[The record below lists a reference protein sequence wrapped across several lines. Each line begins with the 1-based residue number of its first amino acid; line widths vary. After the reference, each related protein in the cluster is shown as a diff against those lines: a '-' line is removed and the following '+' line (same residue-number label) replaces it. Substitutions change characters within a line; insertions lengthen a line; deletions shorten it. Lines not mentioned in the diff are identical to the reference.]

1 MSKMTI
7 DTLLAQTLG
16 FNTKSFSESSGMRSK
31 GRLSDGKPYSYGETV
46 RALVTINS
54 DKYAMIAEAA
64 TLKADLV
71 TMKAFKEDSS
81 KIIEKAKGAAKGV
94 WETIKKLIGALLD
107 LIKNFLRKFGS
118 REKQLDAIIKG
129 AEAVL
134 ARKLDTAKSDKLKDK
149 KFKLPSFD
157 KYMAARGGAAEL
169 SANSYGRDT
178 NGAGSKALD
187 KFITASSKFTAA
199 TKDGLTEFLDA
210 LIPGAASADLDLK
223 AFEDKLGLTLTDIK
237 AASKVAVKSAK
248 DELKDKDYVVELV
261 GTAAYNKAKD
271 VLEST
276 LGNMKRFREAK
287 PIDQMIKLQKALRD
301 MLATIKKGITLDP
314 SDAHLSQKVR
324 VAIPKVTTAIT
335 KAVSSIEAEY
345 GRAFKVVGITTGVVT
360 AFTAK

>member
-7 DTLLAQTLG
+7 DTLLTQTLG

-149 KFKLPSFD
+149 KFKIPLYA

-169 SANSYGRDT
+169 RATSY
-178 NGAGSKALD
+178 GAGSRALD
-187 KFITASSKFTAA
+187 RFIVASSRFTAA

-223 AFEDKLGLTLTDIK
+223 AFEDKLGLILTDIK
-237 AASKVAVKSAK
+237 ATSKATVKSTK
-248 DELKDKDYVVELV
+248 DDLKEKVVELA
-261 GTAAYNKAKD
+261 GTAAYSKAKA

-276 LGNMKRFREAK
+276 LESMKRFREAK
-287 PIDQMIKLQKALRD
+287 PIDQMKKLQKALRD
-301 MLATIKKGITLDP
+301 ILATIKKGITLDP

-324 VAIPKVTTAIT
+324 VAIPKVTNAIT

-345 GRAFKVVGITTGVVT
+345 GRAFKVVGITSGVVT

>member
-7 DTLLAQTLG
+7 DTLLTQTLG

-31 GRLSDGKPYSYGETV
+31 RRLSDGKPYSYGETV

-129 AEAVL
+129 ADAVL

-149 KFKLPSFD
+149 KYKIPLYLGTAEP
-157 KYMAARGGAAEL
+157 KGGAAEL
-169 SANSYGRDT
+169 KANSE
-178 NGAGSKALD
+178 GAGSKALD
-187 KFITASSKFTAA
+187 RFITASSRFTAA

-223 AFEDKLGLTLTDIK
+223 AFEDKLGLILTDIK
-237 AASKVAVKSAK
+237 ATSKATVKSTK
-248 DELKDKDYVVELV
+248 DELKDKVVELA
-261 GTAAYNKAKD
+261 GTAAYSKAKA

-276 LGNMKRFREAK
+276 LESMKRFREAK
-287 PIDQMIKLQKALRD
+287 PIDQMKKLQKALRD
-301 MLATIKKGITLDP
+301 ILATIKKGITLDP

-324 VAIPKVTTAIT
+324 VAIPKVTNAIT

-345 GRAFKVVGITTGVVT
+345 GRAFKVVGITTRVVT

>member
-7 DTLLAQTLG
+7 DTLLEQTLG

-46 RALVTINS
+46 RALVTIKS

-81 KIIEKAKGAAKGV
+81 KIIDKAKGAAKGV

-149 KFKLPSFD
+149 KFKIPLYRGTVD
-157 KYMAARGGAAEL
+157 AKGGAAEL
-169 SANSYGRDT
+169 NANSEGT
-178 NGAGSKALD
+178 GSRALNN
-187 KFITASSKFTAA
+187 FIAASSKFTAA
-199 TKDGLTEFLDA
+199 TKDGLTEFLNS
-210 LIPGAASADLDLK
+210 LIPGAGSADLDLK

-237 AASKVAVKSAK
+237 ATSKATVKSTK
-248 DELKDKDYVVELV
+248 DELKDKVVELA
-261 GTAAYNKAKD
+261 GTAAYNKAKT
-271 VLEST
+271 VLEAT
-276 LGNMKRFREAK
+276 LEDMKRFREAK
-287 PIDQMIKLQKALRD
+287 PIDQMKKLQKALRG
-301 MLATIKKGITLDP
+301 MLDTIKKGITLDP

-345 GRAFKVVGITTGVVT
+345 GRVFKVMGITSGVVT

>member
-16 FNTKSFSESSGMRSK
+16 FNTKSFSESSRMGSK

-46 RALVTINS
+46 RALVTIQS

-129 AEAVL
+129 ADAVL

-149 KFKLPSFD
+149 KFKIPL
-157 KYMAARGGAAEL
+157 YLGTVAARGGAAEL
-169 SANSYGRDT
+169 RANSYD
-178 NGAGSKALD
+178 AGSKALD
-187 KFITASSKFTAA
+187 RFITASSKFTAA

-237 AASKVAVKSAK
+237 AASKATVKSTK
-248 DELKDKDYVVELV
+248 DGLKDKDKVSERA
-261 GTAAYNKAKD
+261 GTAAYNRAKS
-271 VLEST
+271 VLEAT
-276 LGNMKRFREAK
+276 LEDMKRFREAK
-287 PIDQMIKLQKALRD
+287 PIDQMKKLQKALKD

-345 GRAFKVVGITTGVVT
+345 GKAFKVIGITASVVK

>member
-7 DTLLAQTLG
+7 DTLLEQTLG

-149 KFKLPSFD
+149 KFKLPLYD
-157 KYMAARGGAAEL
+157 KHIAPRGGAADL
-169 SANSYGRDT
+169 RANSY
-178 NGAGSKALD
+178 NAGSKALD
-187 KFITASSKFTAA
+187 RFIVASSKFTAA

-237 AASKVAVKSAK
+237 AASKVTVKSAK
-248 DELKDKDYVVELV
+248 DFTKDKDKVVERS
-261 GTAAYNKAKD
+261 GTAAYEKAKA
-271 VLEST
+271 VLESSLET
-276 LGNMKRFREAK
+276 MKRFREAK
-287 PIDQMIKLQKALRD
+287 PIDQMKKLQKALSN
-301 MLATIKKGITLDP
+301 MLTTIKKGITLDP

-324 VAIPKVTTAIT
+324 VAIPKVTKAIT
-335 KAVSSIEAEY
+335 KAVSSLEAEY
-345 GRAFKVVGITTGVVT
+345 ARVFKVVGITTSVVT

>member
-7 DTLLAQTLG
+7 DTLLEQTLG

-46 RALVTINS
+46 RALVTIKS

-81 KIIEKAKGAAKGV
+81 KIIQKAKGAAKGV

-107 LIKNFLRKFGS
+107 LIKNFLRKSGS

-129 AEAVL
+129 ASAVL

-149 KFKLPSFD
+149 RFKVPLYLGTVEP
-157 KYMAARGGAAEL
+157 KGGAAEL
-169 SANSYGRDT
+169 KANLGGT
-178 NGAGSKALD
+178 GSRALNN
-187 KFITASSKFTAA
+187 FIAASSKFTAA
-199 TKDGLTEFLDA
+199 TKDGLTEFLNT
-210 LIPGAASADLDLK
+210 LIPGAGSADLDLK
-223 AFEDKLGLTLTDIK
+223 AFEDKIGDTLKDIK
-237 AASKVAVKSAK
+237 ATSKIAVKSTK
-248 DELKDKDYVVELV
+248 DELKDKVVERT
-261 GTAAYNKAKD
+261 GTAAYNKAKA
-271 VLEST
+271 VLEAT
-276 LGNMKRFREAK
+276 LMSMKRFREAK

-324 VAIPKVTTAIT
+324 VAIPIVTKAIT

-345 GRAFKVVGITTGVVT
+345 GRAFKVVGITAGVVT

>member
-16 FNTKSFSESSGMRSK
+16 FNTKSFSEGSGMK

-149 KFKLPSFD
+149 KFKIPL
-157 KYMAARGGAAEL
+157 YYGTVEARGGAADL
-169 SANSYGRDT
+169 RANSYND
-178 NGAGSKALD
+178 GSKALD
-187 KFITASSKFTAA
+187 RFIVASSKFTAA

-223 AFEDKLGLTLTDIK
+223 AFEDKLGSTLTDIK
-237 AASKVAVKSAK
+237 AASKVTVKSTK
-248 DELKDKDYVVELV
+248 DELKDKDKVVEKS
-261 GTAAYNKAKD
+261 GIAAYEKAKA
-271 VLEST
+271 VLEATIES
-276 LGNMKRFREAK
+276 MKRFREAK

-324 VAIPKVTTAIT
+324 VAIPKVTNAIT
-335 KAVSSIEAEY
+335 KAVSSLEAEY
-345 GRAFKVVGITTGVVT
+345 GRAFKVVSITTSVVT

>member
-7 DTLLAQTLG
+7 DMLLEQTLG
-16 FNTKSFSESSGMRSK
+16 YNTKSFSESSGMRSK

-46 RALVTINS
+46 RALVTIKS

-134 ARKLDTAKSDKLKDK
+134 ARKLDSAKSDKLKDK
-149 KFKLPSFD
+149 KFKVPLNDGTVEP
-157 KYMAARGGAAEL
+157 KGGAAEL
-169 SANSYGRDT
+169 KANLGGT
-178 NGAGSKALD
+178 GSRALNN
-187 KFITASSKFTAA
+187 FIAASSKFTAA
-199 TKDGLTEFLDA
+199 TKDGLTEFLNT
-210 LIPGAASADLDLK
+210 LIPGAGSADLDLK
-223 AFEDKLGLTLTDIK
+223 AFEDKIGDTLKDIK
-237 AASKVAVKSAK
+237 ATSKITVKSTK
-248 DELKDKDYVVELV
+248 DELKDKVVELA
-261 GTAAYNKAKD
+261 GTAAYEKAKA
-271 VLEST
+271 VLEAT
-276 LGNMKRFREAK
+276 LESMKRFREAK
-287 PIDQMIKLQKALRD
+287 PIDQMIKLQKALSD

-324 VAIPKVTTAIT
+324 VAIPKVTNAIT

-345 GRAFKVVGITTGVVT
+345 GRAFKVMGITTRVVT

>member
-16 FNTKSFSESSGMRSK
+16 YNTKSFSESSRMR

-81 KIIEKAKGAAKGV
+81 TIIEKAKGAAKGV

-129 AEAVL
+129 ADAVL

-149 KFKLPSFD
+149 KFKLPLFD

-169 SANSYGRDT
+169 RANSYD
-178 NGAGSKALD
+178 AGSKALD
-187 KFITASSKFTAA
+187 RFITASSKFTAA

-248 DELKDKDYVVELV
+248 DELKDKGKVVELA
-261 GTAAYNKAKD
+261 GTAAYRKARA
-271 VLEST
+271 VLEATIES
-276 LGNMKRFREAK
+276 MKRFREAK

-345 GRAFKVVGITTGVVT
+345 ARAFKVVGITTGVVT

>member
-16 FNTKSFSESSGMRSK
+16 FNTKSFSESSRMGSRR
-31 GRLSDGKPYSYGETV
+31 RLSDGKPYSYGETV
-46 RALVTINS
+46 RALVTIKS
-54 DKYAMIAEAA
+54 DKYVMIAEAA

-71 TMKAFKEDSS
+71 TMKAFKEGSS
-81 KIIEKAKGAAKGV
+81 AIIEKAKDAAKGV
-94 WETIKKLIGALLD
+94 WETIKKLIGALID

-149 KFKLPSFD
+149 KFKIPLYLGTVEP
-157 KYMAARGGAAEL
+157 RHR
-169 SANSYGRDT
+169 SAQLKATLGRT
-178 NGAGSKALD
+178 GSRALND
-187 KFITASSKFTAA
+187 FITASSKFTAA
-199 TKDGLTEFLDA
+199 TKDGLTEFLNA

-223 AFEDKLGLTLTDIK
+223 GFEDKLGLTLTDIK
-237 AASKVAVKSAK
+237 AASKATVKATK
-248 DELKDKDYVVELV
+248 QELKDKVVELE
-261 GTAAYNKAKD
+261 GTAAYEKAKD
-271 VLEST
+271 VLEAT
-276 LGNMKRFREAK
+276 LENMKRFREAK
-287 PIDQMIKLQKALRD
+287 PIDQMIKLQKALSD

-324 VAIPKVTTAIT
+324 VAIPTVTKAIT

-345 GRAFKVVGITTGVVT
+345 ARAFKVVGITTSVVT
-360 AFTAK
+360 AFTKK

>member
-16 FNTKSFSESSGMRSK
+16 FNTKSFSESSGMRNK

-46 RALVTINS
+46 RALVTIKS

-71 TMKAFKEDSS
+71 TMQAFKEDSS
-81 KIIEKAKGAAKGV
+81 TIIEKAKGAAKGV

-149 KFKLPSFD
+149 KFKLPVFD

-169 SANSYGRDT
+169 RANSYD
-178 NGAGSKALD
+178 AGSKALD
-187 KFITASSKFTAA
+187 RFITASSKFTAA

-248 DELKDKDYVVELV
+248 DELKDKDKVVELA
-261 GTAAYNKAKD
+261 GTAAYRKARA
-271 VLEST
+271 VLEAT
-276 LGNMKRFREAK
+276 LESMERFREAK

>member
-7 DTLLAQTLG
+7 DTLLEQTLG

-46 RALVTINS
+46 RALVTIKS

-129 AEAVL
+129 AETIFD
-134 ARKLDTAKSDKLKDK
+134 RKLDTAKSDKLKDK
-149 KFKLPSFD
+149 KFKIPLYDGVNEFID
-157 KYMAARGGAAEL
+157 K
-169 SANSYGRDT
+169 NDT
-178 NGAGSKALD
+178 TGTKALNN
-187 KFITASSKFTAA
+187 FVNASSKFTAA
-199 TKDGLTEFLDA
+199 TKEGLTEFLNA
-210 LIPGAASADLDLK
+210 LIPGAASAELDLK
-223 AFEDKLGLTLTDIK
+223 AFEDKLGLALTDIK
-237 AASKVAVKSAK
+237 AASKATVKTTK
-248 DELKDKDYVVELV
+248 NELKDKDKVVELA
-261 GTAAYNKAKD
+261 GTAAYEKAKSVLD
-271 VLEST
+271 VTIEA
-276 LGNMKRFREAK
+276 MRRFREAK
-287 PIDQMIKLQKALRD
+287 PIDQMIKLQKALSG

-324 VAIPKVTTAIT
+324 VAIPKVTNAIT

-345 GRAFKVVGITTGVVT
+345 GRAFKVMGITTGVVT